1 MNQVAVSILLTVV
14 LSAPAF
20 AAEPAVQPDSRGQVN
35 LLGMGDWG
43 SNTAGQ
49 RTVATTMKQYVESEQ
64 RRFDALLTAGDNVYI
79 DLQNIFDP
87 KWQQMFEQMY
97 DRRVLN
103 FPFYPTLGN
112 HDYQHNRYLIEW
124 AYARSYPQ
132 SRWKFPDRWYRL
144 DFPIG
149 AEKPLVTVLMLDSNK
164 PLLGERDWNTELA
177 WLKNELAKPR
187 TATWLMCVAHHPMFS
202 NGDHGDNGV
211 LQNTWGPL
219 FEKANV
225 DIYLAGHDHDMQ
237 HLELPGKHTT
247 YLMVGG
253 GGAGTRAMRVD
264 KRGPFSRAQHG
275 FGDLQFTDSAVR
287 VRYVGG
293 DDGSITHEFTRA
305 LDGKISVTQS
315 LPSDVAKPR
324 TIKSIT
330 RDPGEAEE
338 KK

>member
-211 LQNTWGPL
+211 LQNT
-219 FEKANV
+219 
-225 DIYLAGHDHDMQ
+225 
-237 HLELPGKHTT
+237 
-247 YLMVGG
+247 
-253 GGAGTRAMRVD
+253 
-264 KRGPFSRAQHG
+264 
-275 FGDLQFTDSAVR
+275 
-287 VRYVGG
+287 
-293 DDGSITHEFTRA
+293 
-305 LDGKISVTQS
+305 
-315 LPSDVAKPR
+315 
-324 TIKSIT
+324 
-330 RDPGEAEE
+330 
-338 KK
+338 